1 MTAIKLRIHSR
12 HREHMG
18 IITSLGDFEWS
29 AGDTIDAASLLDDPK
44 ITLYCLDQARE
55 RAIFTALPADMD
67 LSGAPFMYQAQF
79 DMAEFLVALPY
90 ADFLELAGAIPFD
103 DRALLC
109 LHNIGRCGSTVLA
122 RALNE
127 IDAVITLSEP
137 DALTNFVKM
146 RGLPPAERSGLLRA
160 CLRWLCR
167 PAIVQDHQR
176 IVIKF
181 RNQATAVMRLYV
193 EAAPGA
199 AHLFMYRNVIDWLA
213 SFHRLRVKRAAE
225 AARYPR
231 EQAIDQQA
239 SYYGCPRAE
248 IERLAQPSIASY
260 RGLEGRAIGWLFM
273 LEQYLE
279 LVESGAALAALRYE
293 DLQLDRDGLL
303 LSVMKRMGLPDTGL
317 KAAQRAFK
325 SDAQAGT
332 KLARDGGR
340 GNTLPLPEDQQA
352 TVRQLLAKQPML
364 NSADLILPNTLRVQ
378 GSPR

>member
-1 MTAIKLRIHSR
+1 
-12 HREHMG
+12 MG